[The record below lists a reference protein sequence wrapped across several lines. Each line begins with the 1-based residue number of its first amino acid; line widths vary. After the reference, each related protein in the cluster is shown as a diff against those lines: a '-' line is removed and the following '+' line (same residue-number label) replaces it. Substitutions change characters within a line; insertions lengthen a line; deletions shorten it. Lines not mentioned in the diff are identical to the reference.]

1 MSYVITCGDEGVQLN
16 NGTRIGIVGAGF
28 RVPQIEKVITA
39 LKKVL
44 NEEIYIASS
53 DENDWIKGLLNL
65 KDWDQVNA
73 IMQQHIQALADRE
86 KIKYAGHIPFADPQ
100 PLEFEIKALMVR
112 PHNVHVGRQICL
124 TLGGGEQKYHLG
136 SFVISADWVAKAN
149 IEVVKEAIGAQ
160 VAFYEKLAK
169 KPLPLMVEES
179 GPLGEKV
186 VKANKAKLIEAGFTL
201 V

>member
-100 PLEFEIKALMVR
+100 PLEFEIKAHMVR

>member
-16 NGTRIGIVGAGF
+16 QGTRIGIAGAGF

-44 NEEIYIASS
+44 GEELYIASS
-53 DENDWIKGLLNL
+53 DENDWTKDVLNL

-86 KIKYAGHIPFADPQ
+86 GLKYAGHIPFADPQ
-100 PLEFEIKALMVR
+100 PLEYDIKAHMVR
-112 PHNVHVGRQICL
+112 PHNVHVGKQICL

-136 SFVISADWVAKAN
+136 SYVVSADWVAKAN
-149 IEVVKEAIGAQ
+149 SVVVKEAIGAQ

-169 KPLPLMVEES
+169 KALPLMVEES
-179 GPLGEKV
+179 GPLGEKIIQ
-186 VKANKAKLIEAGFTL
+186 ANKAKLIEAGFKIG
-201 V
+201 